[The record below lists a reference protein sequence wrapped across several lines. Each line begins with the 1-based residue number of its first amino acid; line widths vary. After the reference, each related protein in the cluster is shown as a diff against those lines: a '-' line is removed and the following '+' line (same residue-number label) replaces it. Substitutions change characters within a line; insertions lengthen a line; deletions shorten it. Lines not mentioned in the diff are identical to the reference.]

1 MAKLIHLLDKKVAE
15 LIAAGEVV
23 ERPSSVVKELVEN
36 CIDAGATAVTVEIK
50 NGGVR
55 YIRVTDNGCGISRED
70 VPTAFLRHAT
80 SKVEREA
87 DLDAIAT
94 LGFRG
99 EALASIAAVAH
110 VELITRTREETVGT
124 RYCIDGGEETLLEDA
139 GCPKGTTL
147 LVRDLF
153 YNTPARMKFL
163 KKDVSEANAVAAA
176 VDRIALSHPEVSV
189 RFIRDGKQER
199 MTPGDGKLLSAIHA
213 VFGRQFAQSLLPV
226 DYTLNGVKV
235 SGFVSKPSASR
246 PNRSMQSFF
255 INGRYVRT
263 RTAAVALE
271 EAYKGSIMVG
281 KFPACVL
288 NIQLNLS
295 MVDVNVHPA
304 KIEVR
309 FVNERPIFDAVYH
322 GCKNALGTDQPAQ
335 EIDLSKAARVIRTPS
350 AEAAQQL
357 TLPSPPSPPS
367 RQAPPAAAA
376 GAFGRAVLQAPA
388 DIPYAPSPTV
398 SIPVTPWPQ
407 EPPVSPKGPPKEAPW
422 ALAAER
428 PPVPFALKE
437 EKKEGFPAKPSPTA
451 EAPAPSGTRQG
462 QPVSSALL
470 SQEVRLIGE
479 AFSTYIL
486 LECGEELLLID
497 KHAAHERLLYE
508 RIKAQAELTPQL
520 LLAPVTVT
528 LDRESYAAV
537 LQNLA
542 TLSSLGFETE
552 DFGAGAVLV
561 RTAPLQMDGQDAGDL
576 VAEIAGKLLKS
587 ARDLTPERLEWVYHS
602 VACRA
607 AVKAGDHSSPREL
620 YDLARR
626 TLEEEVRHCPH
637 GRPVAMRLTKKQLEK
652 QFGRIQ

>member
-1 MAKLIHLLDKKVAE
+1 MAKRIRLLDKKVAE

-23 ERPSSVVKELVEN
+23 ERPCSVVKELVEN

-55 YIRVTDNGCGISRED
+55 YIRVTDNGCGIARED

-80 SKVEREA
+80 SKVYKES
-87 DLDAIAT
+87 DLDAIST

-99 EALASIAAVAH
+99 EALASVAAVAH
-110 VELITRTREETVGT
+110 VELITRPLEEPIGT

-139 GCPKGTTL
+139 GCPKGTTI

-163 KKDVSEANAVAAA
+163 KKDVSEANAVASA

-189 RFIRDGKQER
+189 KFIRDGKQER

-213 VFGRQFAQSLLPV
+213 VFGRQFAQGLLPV
-226 DYTLNGVKV
+226 DYSLNGVKV
-235 SGFVSKPSASR
+235 SGYISKPSASR

-271 EAYKGSIMVG
+271 EACKGSVMVG

-288 NIQLNLS
+288 NIELNLGL
-295 MVDVNVHPA
+295 VDVNVHPA

-322 GCKNALGTDQPAQ
+322 ACKNALGADAPAQ
-335 EIDLSKAARVIRTPS
+335 EIDLSQVAKLVRTPK
-350 AEAAQQL
+350 AETAQQL
-357 TLPSPPSPPS
+357 TLSPSPASAK
-367 RQAPPAAAA
+367 APPPKRSVD
-376 GAFGRAVLQAPA
+376 RAVLQAPA
-388 DIPYAPSPTV
+388 DLVYTSSPIV
-398 SIPVTPWPQ
+398 SIP
-407 EPPVSPKGPPKEAPW
+407 SIPK
-422 ALAAER
+422 
-428 PPVPFALKE
+428 
-437 EKKEGFPAKPSPTA
+437 
-451 EAPAPSGTRQG
+451 APAPPAAPRNPGWDIVVEEEAPKEPLAPSTPKQPANPPVAPSKEPASNDKTPFTR
-462 QPVSSALL
+462 
-470 SQEVRLIGE
+470 EIRLIGE

-486 LECGEELLLID
+486 LECDDELLLID

-508 RIKAQAELTPQL
+508 RIKSQAQLTPQL
-520 LLAPVTVT
+520 LLTPVTVT
-528 LDRESYAAV
+528 LDRESYAAA
-537 LQNLA
+537 LENLD

-561 RTAPLQMDGQDAGDL
+561 RSAPLQMDGQDAGDL
-576 VAEIAGKLLKS
+576 VAEIAGKLSKNVK
-587 ARDLTPERLEWVYHS
+587 DLTPERLEWVYHS

-607 AVKAGDHSSPREL
+607 AIKAGDHSNPQEL
-620 YDLARR
+620 YDLAKR
-626 TLEEEVRHCPH
+626 TLKEDVRHCPH
-637 GRPVAMRLTKKQLEK
+637 GRPVAVRLTKKQLEK
-652 QFGRIQ
+652 QFGRIP

>member
-1 MAKLIHLLDKKVAE
+1 MAKRIHLLEKKVAE

-23 ERPSSVVKELVEN
+23 ERPCSVVKELVEN

-55 YIRVTDNGCGISRED
+55 YIRVTDNGCGIARED

-80 SKVEREA
+80 SKVQTED
-87 DLDAIAT
+87 DLDAIST

-99 EALASIAAVAH
+99 EALASVAAVAH
-110 VELITRTREETVGT
+110 VELITRTSEEPMGT

-139 GCPKGTTL
+139 GCPKGTTI

-163 KKDVSEANAVAAA
+163 KKDVSEANAVASA

-189 RFIRDGKQER
+189 KFIRDGKQER
-199 MTPGDGKLLSAIHA
+199 MTPGDGKLLSTIHA
-213 VFGRQFAQSLLPV
+213 VFGRQFAQGLLPV
-226 DYTLNGVKV
+226 DYTLDGVKV
-235 SGFVSKPSASR
+235 SGYISKPSASR

-271 EAYKGSIMVG
+271 EACKGSVMVG

-288 NIQLNLS
+288 NLTLNLAL
-295 MVDVNVHPA
+295 VDVNVHPA

-322 GCKNALGTDQPAQ
+322 ACKNALGADAPAQ
-335 EIDLSKAARVIRTPS
+335 EIDLSKVAKLVRAPAAET
-350 AEAAQQL
+350 AQQL
-357 TLPSPPSPPS
+357 TLSPSSAAP
-367 RQAPPAAAA
+367 QAPLPKR
-376 GAFGRAVLQAPA
+376 GVDRAVLQAPA
-388 DIPYAPSPTV
+388 DISYAPSPVV
-398 SIPVTPWPQ
+398 SIPSIPKAPAAPPAPRNPGWDIVVEEETQKEPQTPPA
-407 EPPVSPKGPPKEAPW
+407 PKP
-422 ALAAER
+422 
-428 PPVPFALKE
+428 
-437 EKKEGFPAKPSPTA
+437 PAKPPFAPSK
-451 EAPAPSGTRQG
+451 EPAPTTGS
-462 QPVSSALL
+462 PSAR
-470 SQEVRLIGE
+470 EARLIGE

-486 LECGEELLLID
+486 LESGDELLLID
-497 KHAAHERLLYE
+497 KHAAHQRLLYE
-508 RIKAQAELTPQL
+508 HIKSQAQLTPQL
-520 LLAPVTVT
+520 LLTPVTVT

-537 LQNLA
+537 LENLD

-561 RTAPLQMDGQDAGDL
+561 RSAPLQMDGQDAGDL
-576 VAEIAGKLLKS
+576 VTEIAGKLTKNV
-587 ARDLTPERLEWVYHS
+587 RDLTPERLEWVYHS

-607 AVKAGDHSSPREL
+607 AVKAGDHSNPQEL
-620 YDLARR
+620 YDLAKR
-626 TLEEEVRHCPH
+626 TLEEDVRHCPH
-637 GRPVAMRLTKKQLEK
+637 GRPVAVRLTKKQLEK
-652 QFGRIQ
+652 QFGRIP

>member
-1 MAKLIHLLDKKVAE
+1 MAKRIHLLEKKVAE

-23 ERPSSVVKELVEN
+23 ERPCSVVKELVEN

-55 YIRVTDNGCGISRED
+55 YIRVTDNGCGIARED

-80 SKVEREA
+80 SKVYKES
-87 DLDAIAT
+87 DLDAIST

-99 EALASIAAVAH
+99 EALASVAAVAH
-110 VELITRTREETVGT
+110 VELITRPSEEPIGT

-139 GCPKGTTL
+139 GCPKGTTI

-163 KKDVSEANAVAAA
+163 KKDVSEANAVASA

-189 RFIRDGKQER
+189 KFIRDGKQER

-226 DYTLNGVKV
+226 DYALGGVKV
-235 SGFVSKPSASR
+235 SGYISKPSASR

-271 EAYKGSIMVG
+271 EACKGSVMVG

-288 NIQLNLS
+288 NIELNLTL
-295 MVDVNVHPA
+295 VDVNVHPA

-322 GCKNALGTDQPAQ
+322 ACKNALGADTPAQ
-335 EIDLSKAARVIRTPS
+335 EIDLSQVSKLVRTPK
-350 AEAAQQL
+350 AETAQQL
-357 TLPSPPSPPS
+357 TLSSTPAPAK
-367 RQAPPAAAA
+367 APPPKRSVDRAA
-376 GAFGRAVLQAPA
+376 FQAPA
-388 DIPYAPSPTV
+388 DISYAPSPIV
-398 SIPVTPWPQ
+398 SIP
-407 EPPVSPKGPPKEAPW
+407 SIPKAPAVPRNPGWDIVVEEEPKEPQAPP
-422 ALAAER
+422 APKQPVNPPLAPSKEPA
-428 PPVPFALKE
+428 PNDGAPFA
-437 EKKEGFPAKPSPTA
+437 
-451 EAPAPSGTRQG
+451 R
-462 QPVSSALL
+462 
-470 SQEVRLIGE
+470 EVRLIGE

-486 LECGEELLLID
+486 LECADELLLID

-508 RIKAQAELTPQL
+508 RIKSQAQLTPQL

-537 LQNLA
+537 LENFE

-561 RTAPLQMDGQDAGDL
+561 RSAPLQMDGQDAGDL
-576 VAEIAGKLLKS
+576 VAEIAGKLTKNVK
-587 ARDLTPERLEWVYHS
+587 DLTPERLEWVYHS

-607 AVKAGDHSSPREL
+607 AVKAGDHSNPREL
-620 YDLARR
+620 FDLAKR
-626 TLEEEVRHCPH
+626 TLEEDVRHCPH
-637 GRPVAMRLTKKQLEK
+637 GRPVAVRLTKKQLEK
-652 QFGRIQ
+652 QFGRIP